1 MSRFDMLGS
10 WMQGAQ
16 LGQQQYAQLAA
27 MAQQDA
33 AMRQRQAEEE
43 AQRAYQ
49 QQALQQAQGQFDA
62 RHALDLQQFGQ
73 QQTMQ
78 NAQLDRWNQDRAW
91 QEQDRAQEEAIRQQE
106 QQYLQHAREWAKQ
119 RVRAALPSGGAQP
132 MRDSYLP
139 PEAMDVGPMQGWG
152 PGPGVPGAAAVPPET
167 DAMLRMIDHADGNSL
182 KQLLPYLD
190 KQEDHRKIGLLI
202 QGVENGG
209 YGNMLQDPVQRA
221 IYTAAKAAKD
231 PERQWAAFS
240 ADYAMQ
246 NRRAEM
252 EAKQAHAIELAK
264 VRASLATNRGA
275 LTQSRAMVQTMK
287 QQLDQREQ
295 EYRAHTAAKTAKEGP
310 LVPPTAQDIEYAK
323 KDPNDAYEDRIWPG
337 VSKGA
342 ITKAKAKV
350 DAWNLYEKANQDY
363 TAAVSRLQQDAEPAM
378 QDAGQQDAAP
388 NEEQIWNRVLEEFQS
403 RNGRAPNQGDADA
416 LRQIEQDLTG
426 G

>member
-16 LGQQQYAQLAA
+16 LGQQQYAQLVA

-91 QEQDRAQEEAIRQQE
+91 QEQDRAREEAIRQQE

-190 KQEDHRKIGLLI
+190 KQEDHRRVGLLVEGI
-202 QGVENGG
+202 DRNGVGH
-209 YGNMLQDPVQRA
+209 LLSDPFQRA
-221 IYTAAKAAKD
+221 AYQTYKAARD
-231 PERQWAAFS
+231 PENMMRVLASDYETRQKQA
-240 ADYAMQ
+240 AMQ
-246 NRRAEM
+246 
-252 EAKQAHAIELAK
+252 AKQAESVRMQTEGAAALQRLRTNTSPNRDQDFAIARAAGLVNQEAVNISGRESPEAYKKTREYELAK
-264 VRASLATNRGA
+264 MDV
-275 LTQSRAMVQTMK
+275 
-287 QQLDQREQ
+287 D
-295 EYRAHTAAKTAKEGP
+295 AAE
-310 LVPPTAQDIEYAK
+310 
-323 KDPNDAYEDRIWPG
+323 
-337 VSKGA
+337 
-342 ITKAKAKV
+342 AKV
-350 DAWNLYEKANQDY
+350 KATYGEDPEVMAEYDRAVERLRRVIRGGAPAAAEQPKPKDAI
-363 TAAVSRLQQDAEPAM
+363 
-378 QDAGQQDAAP
+378 
-388 NEEQIWNRVLEEFQS
+388 EQAI
-403 RNGRAPNQGDADA
+403 DDA
-416 LRQIEQDLTG
+416 LSELR
-426 G
+426 